1 MGLSWQQGPLSPG
14 AIGCFLVPQPLTK
27 TLLYGEPLRRRMRVR
42 FGGTWIADSENVFLL
57 FEPGRYPVAYFPET
71 DVSPGALERTEYA
84 TRHPELA
91 TRTPRRRLAE
101 RRKFRFKTRTLCK
114 NRKGCGTR
122 NFTAETLQMQKSAT
136 DYIVK
141 TNVTLLERR
150 GIARG
155 RSSCA
160 RNHRPLFRAGTFRS
174 WGARRLVPQSAVI

>member
-1 MGLSWQQGPLSPG
+1 MGLSRQQGPLSPG
-14 AIGCFLVPQPLTK
+14 AIGCFLVPQPLPE
-27 TLLYGEPLRRRMRVR
+27 TLLYGEPLRRRMGVR

-71 DVSPGALERTEYA
+71 DVSPGALKHTGMR
-84 TRHPELA
+84 PD
-91 TRTPRRRLAE
+91 TPNSQRGLLDVGSRNVESLGSKPAP
-101 RRKFRFKTRTLCK
+101 LCK

-122 NFTAETLQMQKSAT
+122 NFTAEALQMQKSAT